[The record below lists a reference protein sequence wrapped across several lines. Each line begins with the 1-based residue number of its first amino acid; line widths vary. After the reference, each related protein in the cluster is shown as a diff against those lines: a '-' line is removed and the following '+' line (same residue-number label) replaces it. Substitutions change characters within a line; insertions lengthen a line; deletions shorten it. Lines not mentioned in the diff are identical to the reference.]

1 MVWLDTIENIPKSEI
16 GAFVQ
21 KCIDEGA
28 LAVVVTR
35 SNDGGSYT
43 INVRRE

>member
-1 MVWLDTIENIPKSEI
+1 MVWMETLENIPKSEI
-16 GAFVQ
+16 GTVVQ
-21 KCIDEGA
+21 QCIEDGA

-35 SNDGGSYT
+35 GHDGGNYT

>member
-1 MVWLDTIENIPKSEI
+1 MVWMDTIENIPKSEI
-16 GAFVQ
+16 GVTVQ
-21 KCIDEGA
+21 KCIEEGA

-35 SNDGGSYT
+35 SNDGRSYT